1 MRIAEKKDLDALCGL
16 FENAHHASPYYAR
29 MALERFA
36 GVEHLLVEDGPS
48 GPEAFVCAVPVTLGP
63 RNGVYFYGLS
73 APQGR
78 EADVLHKAEEWV
90 HEDGA
95 AFAVARPRT
104 AEQWALYT
112 ENGYQKA
119 FGARRLSRSIRR
131 NLWAQADFDAVTVRT
146 LEQLRR
152 QYAPDSVC
160 LPSHALVEVMTD
172 LYSRGLTIVS
182 NEDGYGM
189 YFQKGETLHFV
200 ELFAIGDRPAEKLME
215 AAREKVGA
223 ERAELLLG
231 TEQTLFL
238 GEGSRED
245 YGCIRFFGRP
255 FDVTESYMRLMLDAA
270 EE

>member
-16 FENAHHASPYYAR
+16 FENAHHASPDYAR

-36 GVEHLLVEDGPS
+36 GVEHLLVEDGPN

-73 APQGR
+73 APQVR

-160 LPSHALVEVMTD
+160 LPS
-172 LYSRGLTIVS
+172 
-182 NEDGYGM
+182 
-189 YFQKGETLHFV
+189 Q
-200 ELFAIGDRPAEKLME
+200 IG
-215 AAREKVGA
+215 
-223 ERAELLLG
+223 RAH
-231 TEQTLFL
+231 
-238 GEGSRED
+238 
-245 YGCIRFFGRP
+245 
-255 FDVTESYMRLMLDAA
+255 V
-270 EE
+270 

>member
-16 FENAHHASPYYAR
+16 FENAHHASPDYAR

-119 FGARRLSRSIRR
+119 FGARRLASRYSTSRSWMSFR
-131 NLWAQADFDAVTVRT
+131 
-146 LEQLRR
+146 
-152 QYAPDSVC
+152 
-160 LPSHALVEVMTD
+160 
-172 LYSRGLTIVS
+172 VS
-182 NEDGYGM
+182 S
-189 YFQKGETLHFV
+189 
-200 ELFAIGDRPAEKLME
+200 PW
-215 AAREKVGA
+215 
-223 ERAELLLG
+223 
-231 TEQTLFL
+231 
-238 GEGSRED
+238 
-245 YGCIRFFGRP
+245 
-255 FDVTESYMRLMLDAA
+255 
-270 EE
+270 